1 MARGRPTPA
10 SQVNALNLPT
20 FRTINVAVTIMR
32 QEESAPIQHTCWPD
46 TQALPLRENEKSEAL
61 RFLAQRPLHTVYMAS
76 LIHDNGV
83 ESDLNRGRLYS
94 YRSSHGHLE
103 GIALLG
109 HATLIEARTESSLAA
124 FARLAQQS
132 SLPYLIRGE
141 EDLVKKFWGQYEKS
155 GQGASRVC
163 RELLLEQVNAPR
175 GPEIAGL
182 RPATLADLENVI
194 KVNSEMA
201 IAESGNDPLKRDPE
215 GFRYRTARRIER
227 GRNWI
232 WMEDG
237 KLLFKADII
246 AETPQVVY
254 LEGIYVDPNE
264 RGKGYGS
271 MGLSQLG
278 RKLLQRAGSVCLTLN
293 ASKEKTKNF
302 YGKAGFTLRS
312 YYDTIYLQ
320 PAH

>member
-1 MARGRPTPA
+1 
-10 SQVNALNLPT
+10 
-20 FRTINVAVTIMR
+20 MR
-32 QEESAPIQHTCWPD
+32 QEGDAGVEQTPAQDS
-46 TQALPLRENEKSEAL
+46 QALPLRETEKSEAL
-61 RFLAQRPLHTVYMAS
+61 VFLAQRPLHTVYMAS
-76 LIHDNGV
+76 LIRDNGV
-83 ESDLNRGRLYS
+83 ESTLNRGGFYG
-94 YRSSHGHLE
+94 YRGSHGHLE

-109 HATLIEARTESSLAA
+109 HATLVEVRTESSLTA

-141 EDLVKKFWGQYEKS
+141 EDLVKKFWSQYENS

-163 RELLLEQVNAPR
+163 RELLLEQRNAPA
-175 GPEIAGL
+175 GPEITGL
-182 RPATLADLENVI
+182 RQATLADLESVI

-201 IAESGNDPLKRDPE
+201 IAESGNDPLQRDPE
-215 GFRYRTARRIER
+215 GFRYRTAKRIAR

-246 AETPQVVY
+246 ADTPQVIY
-254 LEGIYVDPNE
+254 LEGIYVDPKE
-264 RGKGYGS
+264 RGKGFGS
-271 MGLSQLG
+271 TGLSQLG
-278 RKLLQRAGSVCLTLN
+278 RLLLRRTGSICLTLS
-293 ASKEKTKNF
+293 ARKEKTRNF
-302 YGKAGFTLRS
+302 YGKAGYALRS

>member
-1 MARGRPTPA
+1 M
-10 SQVNALNLPT
+10 
-20 FRTINVAVTIMR
+20 AVTIMR
-32 QEESAPIQHTCWPD
+32 QEVSAGVEQARGQD
-46 TQALPLRENEKSEAL
+46 SQALPLRDTDKSEAL
-61 RFLAQRPLHTVYMAS
+61 TFLAQRPLHTVYMAS
-76 LIHDNGV
+76 LIRDNGV
-83 ESDLNRGRLYS
+83 ESSLNRGGFYS
-94 YRSSHGHLE
+94 YRGSHGHLE

-109 HATLIEARTESSLAA
+109 HATLIEARTESSLTA

-141 EDLVKKFWGQYEKS
+141 EDLVKKFWSQYGKS
-155 GQGASRVC
+155 GQGASRIS
-163 RELLLEQVNAPR
+163 RELLMEQVSAPQ
-175 GPEIAGL
+175 GPEVTGL
-182 RPATLADLENVI
+182 RQATLADLETVI

-201 IAESGNDPLKRDPE
+201 QAESGSDPLKRDPE
-215 GFRYRTARRIER
+215 GFRYRTALRITR

-246 AETPQVVY
+246 ADTPQVIY

-271 MGLSQLG
+271 TGLSQLG
-278 RKLLQRAGSVCLTLN
+278 RVLLRRTRSVCLTLN
-293 ASKEKTKNF
+293 ASKKKTKNF
-302 YGKAGFTLRS
+302 YGKAGYALRS

>member
-1 MARGRPTPA
+1 
-10 SQVNALNLPT
+10 
-20 FRTINVAVTIMR
+20 VAVTIMR
-32 QEESAPIQHTCWPD
+32 QEGDSATEQSFGHD
-46 TQALPLRENEKSEAL
+46 SHALPLRDADKSEAL
-61 RFLAQRPLHTVYMAS
+61 TFLSQRPLHTVYMAS
-76 LIHDNGV
+76 LIRDNGV
-83 ESDLNRGRLYS
+83 ESSLNRGAFYS
-94 YRSSHGHLE
+94 YRGSHGNFE

-109 HATLIEARTESSLAA
+109 HATLIEARTESSLTA

-141 EDLVKKFWGQYEKS
+141 EDLVKKFWNQYEKS
-155 GQGASRVC
+155 GREASRVC
-163 RELLLEQVNAPR
+163 RELLLEQRNPPQ
-175 GPEIAGL
+175 GPEAPGL
-182 RPATLADLENVI
+182 RQATLNDLESVI

-215 GFRYRTARRIER
+215 GFRYRTARRISR

-246 AETPQVVY
+246 AETPEVVY

-271 MGLSQLG
+271 TGLAELG
-278 RKLLQRAGSVCLTLN
+278 RKLLRRTRSVCLTLN

-302 YGKAGFTLRS
+302 YGKAGYALQS
-312 YYDTIYLQ
+312 HYDTIYLQ
-320 PAH
+320 PAQ